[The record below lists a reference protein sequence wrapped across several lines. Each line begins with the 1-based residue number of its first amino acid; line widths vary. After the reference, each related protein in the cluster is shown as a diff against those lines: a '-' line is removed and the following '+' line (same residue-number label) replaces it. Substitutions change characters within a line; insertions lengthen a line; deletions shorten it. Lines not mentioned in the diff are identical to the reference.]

1 MLTFR
6 LSSIITRGSGLLSL
20 VFLFFTAEQLEQA
33 YKTEVNATPR
43 DLLFLLAQIERD
55 LGDNIT
61 DPDLIHALEHGGVID
76 GAQRAWDALQERY
89 WRVHKQ
95 LLGTNGSAQVAKEA
109 DVVEHHKTEQR
120 KTEDDLSDPLQP
132 PYEVPDPPG
141 AVNPHNYQWIFNPG
155 KHKLDIGN
163 VKYKSD
169 ADLIPKHSEPM

>member
-20 VFLFFTAEQLEQA
+20 IILFFTAEQLEQA
-33 YKTEVNATPR
+33 YQTEVNATPR
-43 DLLFLLAQIERD
+43 DLLFILAEIERD

-95 LLGTNGSAQVAKEA
+95 LGLGSNATETADEKEI
-109 DVVEHHKTEQR
+109 VVIEHHKTE
-120 KTEDDLSDPLQP
+120 KKKDEDDLSDPLQP

-141 AVNPHNYQWIFNPG
+141 AVNSHNYQWIYNPG
-155 KHKLDIGN
+155 K
-163 VKYKSD
+163 
-169 ADLIPKHSEPM
+169 